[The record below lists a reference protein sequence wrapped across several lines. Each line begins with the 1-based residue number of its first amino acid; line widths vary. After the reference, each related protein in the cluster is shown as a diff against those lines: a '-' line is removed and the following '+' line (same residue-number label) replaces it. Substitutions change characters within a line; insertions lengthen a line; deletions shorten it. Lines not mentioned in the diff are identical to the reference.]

1 MKLLSYQH
9 KGQSN
14 QYRIG
19 SILNGKV
26 IDIQQSYQLLM
37 QEKYNQKIKDIHLH
51 LPAHPSHFF
60 NAGHLVIEKAK
71 EAFMYISHHQAN
83 IPFIYEREEV
93 EFGIPHGAPSK
104 VICVGRNYADHAIEM
119 KSKLPEY
126 PVLFAKFNN
135 ALIGPEDAI
144 EKSPYTKQL
153 DYEVELVVV
162 IGKKASFVKKD
173 NAYKYIAGYTI
184 GNDITARDLQK
195 RTLQWLQG
203 KSLNNSTPIGP
214 WIITADEI
222 SEPNNLNVRSF
233 VNGEKRQDSNTNKF
247 IFNIPYLIE
256 FISHLITLQPGDMIM
271 TGTPDG
277 VGIAMDPP
285 QLLQAGDI
293 VTSEIEK
300 IGRLENSVVD
310 GDLM

>member
-14 QYRIG
+14 QFRIG
-19 SILNGKV
+19 TIFNGKV
-26 IDIQQSYQLLM
+26 MDIQKSYQLLL
-37 QEKYNQKIKDIHLH
+37 QEKYGKEVDDIEQS
-51 LPAHPSHFF
+51 LPAYPPYFF
-60 NAGHLVIEKAK
+60 NAGHSVIEKAK
-71 EAFMYISHHQAN
+71 EAYMYISNSHAN
-83 IPFIYEREEV
+83 VPFVYEQEDV
-93 EFGIPHGAPSK
+93 TFGIPHSAPSK

-119 KSKLPEY
+119 KSQLPEH

-135 ALIGPEDAI
+135 ALIGPGDQI
-144 EKSPYTKQL
+144 EKTPYTKQL
-153 DYEVELVVV
+153 DYEVELVVI
-162 IGKKASFVKKD
+162 IGRTASLVKQAK
-173 NAYKYIAGYTI
+173 AYKYIAGYTI

-195 RTLQWLQG
+195 RTPQWLQG

-222 SEPNNLNVRSF
+222 SDPNNLTIRSY
-233 VNGEKRQDSNTNKF
+233 VNGEERQNSNTNKF
-247 IFNIPYLIE
+247 IFDIPYLIE

-277 VGIAMDPP
+277 VGIAMNPP
-285 QLLQAGDI
+285 QLLQIGDV

-310 GDLM
+310 GGLM